1 VLDAEGFDDDASN
14 FTTMSVN
21 DAVAT
26 DIFGNLETPPDDEDA
41 AEPANQI
48 DQSTPNFENDTEQ
61 IAQNPIPAEVGGIAA
76 LPLQPP
82 NIPPEPTPT
91 STAPMGPTIPK
102 SRSLAHFKF
111 KEKKVVFV
119 SFDIETGG
127 EHCGIL
133 QISAEMV
140 RVDVEPSILS
150 NGNESNMKDSSSNI
164 RREAHVFNKYIKPE
178 EGAIFDSIATRVHG
192 LVESDPRIQGA
203 DGMERVWPQFLEWF
217 IAI

>member
-1 VLDAEGFDDDASN
+1 MDTLLTGPTDARKNTENHDVPDAKDFDEDASN
-14 FTTMSVN
+14 FTTMSVD
-21 DAVAT
+21 DALAT
-26 DIFGNLETPPDDEDA
+26 DILGNLETPPNDEDA

-48 DQSTPNFENDTEQ
+48 DQSTQNFENDTEQ
-61 IAQNPIPAEVGGIAA
+61 IAQNPIPAEVGRIAA

-127 EHCGIL
+127 EYCDIL
-133 QISAEMV
+133 QISAGPSL
-140 RVDVEPSILS
+140 EPYRL
-150 NGNESNMKDSSSNI
+150 
-164 RREAHVFNKYIKPE
+164 P
-178 EGAIFDSIATRVHG
+178 TRSHARMR
-192 LVESDPRIQGA
+192 SFPS
-203 DGMERVWPQFLEWF
+203 
-217 IAI
+217 